1 MASSP
6 EIVRR
11 QGYNTDGSADPIVCE
26 AAEEERPVAA
36 IVLDHEEA
44 DEEPRRRYYEQQ
56 ANRIAMVY
64 SHPYQSPNDKEGHN
78 RDHEFEHSARI
89 VRLAITG
96 EQVRQRT
103 GVW

>member
-44 DEEPRRRYYEQQ
+44 DEEPRRRYYEQ
-56 ANRIAMVY
+56 
-64 SHPYQSPNDKEGHN
+64 
-78 RDHEFEHSARI
+78 
-89 VRLAITG
+89 
-96 EQVRQRT
+96 
-103 GVW
+103 